1 MKYTEKDALRAA
13 QTVFENASLARKIT
27 KGYSHEIYEVETNL
41 YPKKV
46 IVRFSNN
53 SLPEYSLEKE
63 IKINKILQKLGI
75 PVPRIILHDKSRK
88 KVPVEFVV
96 LSKLDGTDLDKILRK
111 LSKKEQTEIMEKVGS
126 LLGKI
131 HIIKY
136 TELGMI
142 MPEGIKEKAS
152 FSLKQEDKQLS
163 MDPGIKTVLSEF
175 FEDLGNLS
183 SFGIINDKFI
193 LRLSEYLLENK
204 QLAEINEKPS
214 LIHGDYYDQNIKIKK
229 IKGKWQITGLMDF
242 EYAAS
247 KMREYDFIKLKRN
260 GFLEKGH
267 LRDALLKGYKKSQNI
282 DENFDKKVDYFTI
295 GRDAAFCVYLL
306 KSGNL
311 DFATKILN
319 RIKQKIGFNGE
330 VFTN

>member
-13 QTVFENASLARKIT
+13 QIVFENANPARKIT
-27 KGYSHEIYEVETNL
+27 KGYSHEIYEVETNS
-41 YPKKV
+41 YPERV

-53 SLPEYSLEKE
+53 SLPECSLEKE
-63 IKINKILQKLGI
+63 IRINKILQRLGI

-88 KVPVEFVV
+88 KVPFEFVI
-96 LSKLDGTDLDKILRK
+96 LSRLDGIDLDKILRK
-111 LSKKEQTEIMEKVGS
+111 LPKKEQTEIMEKVGS

-131 HIIKY
+131 HSVKY
-136 TELGMI
+136 NKLGMI
-142 MPEGIKEKAS
+142 LPDGIKEKAA
-152 FSLKQEDKQLS
+152 FSLKETGKELS

-183 SFGIINDKFI
+183 SFGIINNKFI
-193 LRLSEYLLENK
+193 IKLSEYLLENK
-204 QLAEINEKPS
+204 QLAKINEKPS
-214 LIHGDYYDQNIKIKK
+214 LIHGDYYDQNIKVKK
-229 IKGKWQITGLMDF
+229 IKGKWQITGLLDF

-260 GFLEKGH
+260 GLLEEGH
-267 LRDALLKGYKKSQNI
+267 LKDALLKGYKKSQTL
-282 DENFDKKVDYFTI
+282 DEDFEKKVNYLTI
-295 GRDAAFCVYLL
+295 GRDAAFSVYLL

-319 RIKQKIGFNGE
+319 KIKQKIGFDEE
-330 VFTN
+330 VFIK